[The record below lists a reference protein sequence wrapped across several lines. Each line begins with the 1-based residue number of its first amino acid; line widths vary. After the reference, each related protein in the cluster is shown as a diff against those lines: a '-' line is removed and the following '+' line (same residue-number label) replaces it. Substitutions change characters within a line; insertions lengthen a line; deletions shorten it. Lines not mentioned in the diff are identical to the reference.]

1 MRFIIMHKTNA
12 HWESG
17 ATPTPKLVA
26 RVGSL
31 LGELKTAGVLDGGEG
46 LRASSQGV
54 RLIFSAG
61 KRTVIKGPFAGDNE
75 LPAGFTIVHAASL
88 DEAIAWA
95 TREAEILD
103 DVEIDIRPVTE
114 PWDIGLA
121 PKPTPITTQ
130 RYMILRKAT
139 AATEEGSSP
148 SPTQRAGMARLLDD
162 IARVG
167 VPVVNAAIRPSS
179 RGRRYKNTRNGITV
193 MDGPFVETKELLA
206 GYVIVSAQSL
216 EDACRCAERYI
227 NAVGARE
234 VDVLEL
240 ET

>member
-1 MRFIIMHKTNA
+1 MRFIIMHKSNA

-17 ATPTPKLVA
+17 ATPAPKLVA

-61 KRTVIKGPFAGDNE
+61 KRTVIKGSFAGNNE
-75 LPAGFTIVHAASL
+75 LPAGFTIVHTASL
-88 DEAIAWA
+88 DAAIAWA
-95 TREAEILD
+95 TREAEILG
-103 DVEIDIRPVTE
+103 DVEIDIRPVIE

-121 PKPTPITTQ
+121 PKPQDLTTV
-130 RYMILRKAT
+130 RYIILRKAT
-139 AATEEGSSP
+139 AATEAGSSP
-148 SPTQRAGMARLLDD
+148 SPVQRAGMARLLDETTR
-162 IARVG
+162 AGFPTVT
-167 VPVVNAAIRPSS
+167 AAIRPSS

-216 EDACRCAERYI
+216 EDACRWAVPYI
-227 NAVGARE
+227 TAVGATE
-234 VDVLEL
+234 IDVLEL
-240 ET
+240 E

>member
-1 MRFIIMHKTNA
+1 MAFIIMHKTNA

-17 ATPTPKLVA
+17 ALPTAPLIA

-31 LGELKTAGVLDGGEG
+31 FGELESAGVLGGGEG

-54 RLIFSAG
+54 RLRFSGGA
-61 KRTVIKGPFAGDNE
+61 RTVIEGPFTGSNE
-75 LPAGFTIVHAASL
+75 LPAGFTIIHADSL
-88 DEAIAWA
+88 DEAVKWA
-95 TREAEILD
+95 TRQAEVLG

-121 PKPTPITTQ
+121 SKPDDVTTV

-139 AATEEGSSP
+139 TETEAGSSP
-148 SPTQRAGMARLLDD
+148 TTTERASLAQLLHEITRTGLPTATAT
-162 IARVG
+162 
-167 VPVVNAAIRPSS
+167 IRSSS
-179 RGRRYKNTRNGITV
+179 RGRRYKNTRNGVTV

-206 GYVIVSAQSL
+206 GYVIISSDSL
-216 EDACRCAERYI
+216 NEACQWAVRYL
-227 NAVGARE
+227 NAVGASE

-240 ET
+240 E